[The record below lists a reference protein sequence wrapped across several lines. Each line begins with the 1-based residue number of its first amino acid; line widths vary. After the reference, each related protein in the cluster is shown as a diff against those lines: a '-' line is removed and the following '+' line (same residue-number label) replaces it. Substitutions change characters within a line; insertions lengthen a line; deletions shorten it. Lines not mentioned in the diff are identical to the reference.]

1 MPSTESRAV
10 LVVVVALFYNNNNKR
25 GLDEHEKAFN

>member
-1 MPSTESRAV
+1 MPSTESGAV
-10 LVVVVALFYNNNNKR
+10 VVVVVVALFYNINKR